1 MKSETLELSG
11 FPYDICAEADTG
23 NKSVELTI
31 ETGAYQS
38 VHIQRS
44 GLVMLRNFINE
55 FLMECEE
62 DDTVLGDHP
71 EA

>member
-23 NKSVELTI
+23 NKSVEFTI

-38 VHIQRS
+38 VQIQRS

-62 DDTVLGDHP
+62 SDTVA
-71 EA
+71 E

>member
-1 MKSETLELSG
+1 MKSENLELSG
-11 FPYDICAEADTG
+11 FPHDICAEADTG
-23 NKSVELTI
+23 NKSVEFTI

-62 DDTVLGDHP
+62 DDTVAGDHP

>member
-23 NKSVELTI
+23 NKSVELTV

-38 VHIQRS
+38 VQIQRS

-62 DDTVLGDHP
+62 DDAVAGDQS